1 MPRPARQPPSSSIY
15 DECDFH
21 PRTLARMKAEGK
33 LPESQPIP
41 TGVPAGSGGLKRER
55 AKIVEDKPKGK
66 VVLEY
71 FEKLIASACEDS
83 DDE

>member
-1 MPRPARQPPSSSIY
+1 MPKSATIY

-33 LPESQPIP
+33 LVETKPIP
-41 TGVPAGSGGLKRER
+41 TGSPAGSGSLKRER
-55 AKIVEDKPKGK
+55 AKIIEDKPKGK

-71 FEKLIASACEDS
+71 FEKVIACACEDS
-83 DDE
+83 DED

>member
-1 MPRPARQPPSSSIY
+1 MPKAARQPPSSSIY

-33 LPESQPIP
+33 IPASQSIP
-41 TGVPAGSGGLKRER
+41 VGEPTGSGGLKRER

-66 VVLEY
+66 VVLDY
-71 FEKLIASACEDS
+71 FEKVIATACEDS
-83 DDE
+83 DDD